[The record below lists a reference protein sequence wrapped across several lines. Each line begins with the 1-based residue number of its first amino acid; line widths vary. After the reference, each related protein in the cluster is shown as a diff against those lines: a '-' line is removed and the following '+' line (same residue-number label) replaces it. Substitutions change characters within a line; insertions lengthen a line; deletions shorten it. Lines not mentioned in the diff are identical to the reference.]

1 MKSGT
6 SAACIR
12 TVCIGG
18 AAVSRRAGV
27 GDDAAP
33 VHAEGVIV
41 GVAFDMECL
50 TDSEGNTYDYAFG
63 LNWSGVINDWRTETY
78 GRGAYA
84 DSPYASR

>member
-1 MKSGT
+1 
-6 SAACIR
+6 
-12 TVCIGG
+12 
-18 AAVSRRAGV
+18 
-27 GDDAAP
+27 
-33 VHAEGVIV
+33 
-41 GVAFDMECL
+41 MECL